1 MKKEIAQSIL
11 FDADNETLDP
21 WGQRKIQTLKS
32 VDDSGVLLPL
42 WDSGVLLPLCSDS
55 GVSLPLW
62 NSGVLLPLSALE
74 YSGVLLP
81 LSQQQSPLP
90 ACLNFAPVYRLV
102 LCSKLGLATLCFQHG
117 QAPGGD
123 PGVQGSAPGH

>member
-1 MKKEIAQSIL
+1 MLTIL
-11 FDADNETLDP
+11 PWATPVGYTPMDP
-21 WGQRKIQTLKS
+21 WGERKIQTLKS

-90 ACLNFAPVYRLV
+90 ACLNFAPV
-102 LCSKLGLATLCFQHG
+102 
-117 QAPGGD
+117 
-123 PGVQGSAPGH
+123 